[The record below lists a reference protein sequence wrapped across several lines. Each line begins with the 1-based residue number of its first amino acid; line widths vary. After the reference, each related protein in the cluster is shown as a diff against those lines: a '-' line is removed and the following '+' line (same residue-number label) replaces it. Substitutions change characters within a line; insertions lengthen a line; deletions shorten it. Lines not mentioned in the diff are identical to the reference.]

1 MSEIKSRIFA
11 EIFELA
17 DNEEIVISDDT
28 PLLGDGS
35 VLDSMKLVTLCIALE
50 DIAVDHDFDFDWTS
64 DAAMSRSRSMFRT
77 AGSLVEE
84 FLKQQKDA
92 Q

>member
-1 MSEIKSRIFA
+1 MSEIKEKIFS
-11 EIFELA
+11 EISELA
-17 DNEEIVISDDT
+17 DNDQIEISDAT

-50 DIAVDHDFDFDWTS
+50 DIAADYDFDFDWTS
-64 DAAMSRSRSMFRT
+64 EAAMSRSRSMFRT

-84 FLKQQKDA
+84 FLKQKGDR
-92 Q
+92 

>member
-1 MSEIKSRIFA
+1 MSDIKAKIFTEIS
-11 EIFELA
+11 ELV
-17 DNEEIVISDDT
+17 DNDEIVISDET

-50 DIAVDHDFDFDWTS
+50 DIAADHDFDFDWTS